1 MIRKLERFIF
11 PLFAILVFLL
21 AYFQPLTSVDNYITD
36 NLYSRMRQTN
46 KDIILIC
53 VDDDTLDEYGNWNN
67 WGRKKTAELIDFL
80 YSNENNKPLAVGVD
94 FVFQGEGVYS
104 EDDNL
109 LVEACAPEDRK
120 IVMANSI
127 AFKGKVFMVGGELKY
142 NQYYVDSIQY
152 PFAALKKV
160 TIPGFTNS
168 FISEDTVTRNT
179 MNELS
184 YSTTTLYSFPYQ
196 LAKIYADAKG
206 VGIPKISTDAYG
218 MFRFF
223 YAGGSN
229 SFTHISLKTVLDGKV
244 PTSEF
249 RNKLVL
255 FGAYAPGM
263 QDAYFPT
270 SDISTTINGVE
281 IHANIIQAIL
291 EGCTAN
297 VINRLLYAIILTVFA
312 MAICLFAYSFKYTV
326 LLFVPIIGLI
336 LHAFVGRILALY
348 GIIIPQFYAIVV
360 FGIMFAYIIIRQL
373 YSESLKRKHTNEL
386 FSRYM
391 DPGLVNQLTK
401 DMHDTPDLNL
411 GGQKKDVAVL
421 FVDIRGFTTLSESV
435 EPEEI
440 VNILNEYF
448 SLVTDCIFRH
458 NGMIDKFI
466 GDAAMAVFNA
476 PIDQPDYEYQ
486 AACAGLDIVNG
497 GVELSKHLFEKY
509 GKHVAFGVGISC
521 GPAVIGNIGCKT
533 RMDFTAIGD
542 TVNTSSRLEGAAKG
556 GEVLISEFLYE
567 RIKDKFEIEDAG
579 EISLKGK
586 AKPVHTYRVLKVK
599 GEE

>member
-1 MIRKLERFIF
+1 MIRKAEKFIF
-11 PLFAILVFLL
+11 PIFVVLVFLL
-21 AYFQPLTSVDNYITD
+21 SYLQPLSSIDSLITD
-36 NLYSRMRQTN
+36 NIYSRLRQTN

-53 VDDDTLDEYGNWNN
+53 VDDVTLDEYGNWNN
-67 WGRKKTAELIDFL
+67 FGRRKTTELINFL
-80 YSNENNKPLAVGVD
+80 YSDENNKPLVVGVD
-94 FVFQGEGVYS
+94 FVFQGAGVS
-104 EDDNL
+104 ANDDAL
-109 LVEACAPEDRK
+109 LVEACSQEGRR

-127 AFKGKVFMVGGELKY
+127 SFKGKVFMVGDELKY

-152 PFAALKKV
+152 PFSSLKEV

-179 MNELS
+179 MNELVS
-184 YSTTTLYSFPYQ
+184 SSKTLYSFPYQ

-206 VGIPKISTDAYG
+206 VGIPKIDTDVYG
-218 MFRFF
+218 LYRFF

-249 RNKLVL
+249 RNKVVL
-255 FGAYAPGM
+255 FGAYASGM

-270 SDISTTINGVE
+270 ADITGTVNGVE

-291 EGCTAN
+291 EGYTATSAN
-297 VINRLLYAIILTVFA
+297 KLLYAIVLTIA
-312 MAICLFAYSFKYTV
+312 ALGICLIAYNFKYTV
-326 LLFVPIIGLI
+326 MLFIPPIALGI
-336 LHAFVGRILALY
+336 HMFVGKTLSLH
-348 GIIIPQFYAIVV
+348 GVIIPQLYAVIVFAV
-360 FGIMFAYIIIRQL
+360 MFVYIIIRQL
-373 YSESLKRKHTNEL
+373 FSESLKRKNMSEL

-391 DPGLVNQLTK
+391 DPGLVKQLTK
-401 DMHDTPDLNL
+401 DIHNAPDMNL

-440 VNILNEYF
+440 VSILNEYF
-448 SLVTDCIFRH
+448 TLVTDCIFRH

-476 PIDQPDYEYQ
+476 PLDQADYEYE

-497 GVELSKHLFEKY
+497 GKELSKHLFEKY
-509 GKHVAFGVGISC
+509 GKQIAFGVGISC

-556 GEVLISEFLYE
+556 GEVLVSEYLAD
-567 RIKDKFEIEDAG
+567 RIKDRFEIEDAG
-579 EISLKGK
+579 SISLKGK
-586 AKPVHTYRVLKVK
+586 AKPVHTYRILGIKSE
-599 GEE
+599 G